1 MEPAVLSLHVEDE
14 LDETGRPLSEA
25 TIACVAEEI
34 EKEHDG
40 ARRVVDARDSFE
52 APIAG
57 SDGKVILVRVDAQDE
72 YTWSGCANTAS
83 EPCELP
89 DHFGQGSRLAMISL
103 TEKSAAAMHESAAP

>member
-1 MEPAVLSLHVEDE
+1 MEPTVLSLHVEDE

-40 ARRVVDARDSFE
+40 ARRVVYARDSLETSVARGE
-52 APIAG
+52 A
-57 SDGKVILVRVDAQDE
+57 KVVLVRVHAQYE
-72 YTWSGCANTAS
+72 SAWPGGGNTAS
-83 EPCELP
+83 QSRELP
-89 DHFGQGSRLAMISL
+89 DHRGQRSKLAMISL